1 MLSTKLHGTA
11 SHTCLPVCARAM
23 IAPMSISSKGVQ
35 SSSSQPSRQV
45 RGRTL
50 FDGESSPALAS
61 ILYQPSLKVCKR
73 QVVSSWRLASPEAPK
88 GTGTSSCA
96 TTPEFTPLSNLQII
110 ICLSTPGSR
119 LSLYPIP
126 SGADICV
133 AWELVLGG
141 GAWSRPLSC
150 LLRRA
155 SLMDFV

>member
-1 MLSTKLHGTA
+1 MDPGFEDISFLSIVLYGNSTVFLLSTELHGTA

-45 RGRTL
+45 RGRIL
-50 FDGESSPALAS
+50 FEVGESSPALAS
-61 ILYQPSLKVCKR
+61 VLYQPSLEVCEC
-73 QVVSSWRLASPEAPK
+73 QVVPSWRLASLEAPK
-88 GTGTSSCA
+88 GTGTSSCS

-126 SGADICV
+126 S
-133 AWELVLGG
+133 
-141 GAWSRPLSC
+141 
-150 LLRRA
+150 
-155 SLMDFV
+155 